1 MIKNRD
7 ICLEKQPFEETNF
20 VKFRFSLHSDDLN
33 CMELYGYMDI
43 YLYGYMDNFVTF
55 IKYWRILMIC
65 ITKQTFPSAVTQNRV
80 CSPPIT

>member
-20 VKFRFSLHSDDLN
+20 AKFRFSLHSDDLN

-43 YLYGYMDNFVTF
+43 YMVIWIISLLLLSTGEY
-55 IKYWRILMIC
+55 
-65 ITKQTFPSAVTQNRV
+65 
-80 CSPPIT
+80 

>member
-43 YLYGYMDNFVTF
+43 YMV
-55 IKYWRILMIC
+55 IWIILLLLLS
-65 ITKQTFPSAVTQNRV
+65 TGEY
-80 CSPPIT
+80 